1 MKVMKFG
8 GRSLGTPERMLD
20 VVNII
25 SANDESK
32 IIVLS
37 ALGGTT
43 QALREIGEALQNNRR
58 SQARNGLKKLET
70 YYREF
75 INGLLQT

>member
-43 QALREIGEALQNNRR
+43 QALREIGEALLSNRR
-58 SQARNGLKKLET
+58 S
-70 YYREF
+70 
-75 INGLLQT
+75 LLPRVYKWTAANQ